1 MTPEQGR
8 ALAAQMRIE
17 QIGKQLD
24 SLDDD
29 MFNLLRAVNDYAE
42 IHDWGNKIVERGL
55 DQIDGMKRRI
65 AELQEE
71 RRQLRQQPTAR
82 AS

>member
-1 MTPEQGR
+1 MESR
-8 ALAAQMRIE
+8 ARQQTTAERIT

-29 MFNLLRAVNDYAE
+29 MFNLLREVNDYADL
-42 IHDWGNKIVERGL
+42 HGWGDKIVARGL

-65 AELQEE
+65 SELQDE